1 MDPKNIVVVFI
12 TAKHSKKAFN
22 YGLGLAKKFE
32 AKLTILNI
40 LYKEPPTYGF
50 FESRCDKKCME
61 RRKAE
66 AEKLLKEYE
75 NASKTIGIP
84 TKTRVIFSDPVS
96 KGIISY
102 VNERDV
108 DMVILD
114 HPKITKFEESYFAN
128 TVCDLHKGLK
138 SPLLLL

>member
-1 MDPKNIVVVFI
+1 MNPKNIVVVFI

-22 YGLGLAKKFE
+22 YSLGLAKKFE
-32 AKLTILNI
+32 AKLTVLNI
-40 LYKEPPTYGF
+40 LYKEPPTYAF
-50 FESRCDKKCME
+50 FESNCDKKCME
-61 RRKAE
+61 RRKAD
-66 AEKLLKEYE
+66 AEKSLKEYE
-75 NASKTIGIP
+75 KVGKASGIP
-84 TKTRVIFSDPVS
+84 TKTHVVFSDPVS
-96 KGIISY
+96 KGILSY

-114 HPKITKFEESYFAN
+114 HPKITRFEESYFAN